1 MEEESAIFEKIHEY
15 LDRSA
20 PLFFLILSPDGLIS
34 ECNHFSKAL
43 TGRDLSGTDIQDL
56 ILDFSGTFD
65 LQKLTIDPLQEHLIS
80 IRTADGLPQ
89 SVYFSFM
96 QVDEYVLIFGRLDIE
111 ELEKM
116 RREVLALNRD
126 LNNITRLLHQ
136 KNAQLKRLNE
146 EKNQFLGMAAH
157 DLRKPIGLITAYSEF
172 LIEDASGV
180 LDAEQ
185 RSFLNTVH
193 SASFSMKRLV
203 DDFLDISAIES
214 GKFELD
220 LQPANIHEVLEQSLK
235 FNGLMASKKGVRITV
250 EEKNSIPS
258 LMIDAAK
265 IEQVFTNLA
274 SNAVEH
280 TDPETEVLITLSFK
294 EKMLTVA
301 IRDSGPGIPPEERE
315 KLFKPFGKTSIKK
328 PGKEKSTGLGL
339 AITRKIIEAHNGNI
353 WVESFPGQGTTVYF
367 NVPVI
372 TGES

>member
-1 MEEESAIFEKIHEY
+1 MEEESLIFEKIHEY

-20 PLFFLILSPDGLIS
+20 PLFFLILSQDGLIS
-34 ECNHFSKAL
+34 ESNHFSKAL

-56 ILDFSGTFD
+56 ILDFSGEFD
-65 LQKLTIDPLQEHLIS
+65 LKQLVSDPLREHLIS
-80 IRTADGLPQ
+80 IRTFDGLPQ

-172 LIEDASGV
+172 LIEEVSSV

-185 RSFLNTVH
+185 MDFLNTVH
-193 SASFSMKRLV
+193 AAAFSMKRLV
-203 DDFLDISAIES
+203 DDFLDTSAIEA

-235 FNGLMASKKGVRITV
+235 LNSLMAAKKGVRIRIAG
-250 EEKNSIPS
+250 EKSIPS
-258 LMIDAAK
+258 LVMDAAK
-265 IEQVFTNLA
+265 IEQVLTNLIA
-274 SNAVEH
+274 NAVEY
-280 TDPETEVLITLSFK
+280 TDPETEIVITMSFEGK
-294 EKMLTVA
+294 KLTVSVQ
-301 IRDSGPGIPPEERE
+301 DSGPGIPREEQDR
-315 KLFKPFGKTSIKK
+315 LFAPFAKTSVRKS
-328 PGKEKSTGLGL
+328 GKEKSTGLGL
-339 AITRKIIEAHNGNI
+339 AITLKIIEAHNGDI
-353 WVESFPGQGTTVYF
+353 RVESFPGQGTTVCFDLPY
-367 NVPVI
+367 
-372 TGES
+372 ESEEL

>member
-65 LQKLTIDPLQEHLIS
+65 LQKLTIDPLQEHLMS

-172 LIEDASGV
+172 LIEDVSGV

-185 RSFLNTVH
+185 RGFLNTVH

-220 LQPANIHEVLEQSLK
+220 LQPSNIHEVLEQSLK
-235 FNGLMASKKGVRITV
+235 LNGLMASKKGVRITV

-315 KLFKPFGKTSIKK
+315 KLFKPFGKISIKK